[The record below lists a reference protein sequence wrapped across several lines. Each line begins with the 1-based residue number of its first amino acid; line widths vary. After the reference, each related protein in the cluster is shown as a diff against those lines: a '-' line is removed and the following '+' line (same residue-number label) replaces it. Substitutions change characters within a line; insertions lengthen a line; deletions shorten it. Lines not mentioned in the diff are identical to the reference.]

1 MYCDVFFLEKSSKLA
16 SLLKNNLTFVK
27 QVGRIENISKSK
39 TSNNNTVQI
48 LSMNEKISLKFSE
61 NIDLFSQK
69 ERISLKIDKLY
80 KQMNS
85 LKNKLNNKAYLKNAP
100 KDIVQNDKK
109 LLKELTVED
118 NKLRSIVSSIN

>member
-1 MYCDVFFLEKSSKLA
+1 M
-16 SLLKNNLTFVK
+16 VK
-27 QVGRIENISKSK
+27 QVGRINDIYNSKIPNK
-39 TSNNNTVQI
+39 NTVKI

-69 ERISLKIDKLY
+69 ERISLKIDKLD

-85 LKNKLNNKAYLKNAP
+85 LKNKLNNKEYLKNAP

-118 NKLRSIVSSIN
+118 SKLRSIVSSIN